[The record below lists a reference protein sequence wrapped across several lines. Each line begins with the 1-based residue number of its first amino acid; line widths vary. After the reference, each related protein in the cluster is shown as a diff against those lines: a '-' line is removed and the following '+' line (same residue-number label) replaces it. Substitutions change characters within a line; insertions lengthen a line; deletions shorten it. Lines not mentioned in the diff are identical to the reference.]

1 MDCERVVTA
10 AIIRK
15 GNCVLLARRRPG
27 EKLAGFWEFPGGKV
41 ESGETPEGS
50 LARELFEELGIA
62 ARIGKRVAESSHQ
75 YEHGSFRVIAYLIDY
90 VEGEPRPNVHD
101 RLDWVKIDDLA
112 GYQLLPADFPIVT
125 SLQKLSDLNELL

>member
-1 MDCERVVTA
+1 MDRERVVTA

-90 VEGEPRPNVHD
+90 VEGEPSPNVHD

-112 GYQLLPADFPIVT
+112 RYQLLPADFPIVL
-125 SLQKLSDLNELL
+125 SLQKLGDLNELL